1 MREFYNHRDNLV
13 SEAID
18 GLVAASG
25 GRVVRFAPEG
35 HARVVLR
42 NDWDK
47 SKVAIVSG
55 GGSGHE
61 PAHAGLVGKGLLT
74 AAVCGEIFASPS
86 VDAVLSAIVAVTGPP
101 GCLLVVKNY
110 TGDRL
115 NFGLAAEK
123 AKSLGYN
130 VDMMIVADDVAIP
143 NSSRPRGIAGT
154 VFIHKIAGDMSEH
167 GAALEDIVRVVS
179 NANGQIRSIGVA
191 RDTCTVPGNPKE
203 DRIGASEVEIGLG
216 IHGEAGV
223 EVTNFESSEALMREV
238 STRLMPRLDLT
249 KRYAAL
255 FNNLGGLTGL
265 ECAVLFREF
274 SLSDV
279 AKHVDFTVGPLPI
292 MTALDMPG
300 FSISMIPLDLDYA
313 EFLLS
318 DVPGRIW
325 PRFNKFVKAVSVV
338 PPPLFE
344 MPPSLPSRNPFVREI
359 VEKIAL
365 TCIDMEADLNALDA
379 KVGDGDTGS
388 TFAAA
393 ARSVLREMERF
404 PFADGRALFSTL
416 SDLKRKSMGGSSG
429 VLLAIFFANASESFK
444 RKGLWLEALS
454 AGLEA
459 MQRYGGAKVGDRTMI
474 DALRPALDAL
484 LEGDTVQTAA
494 VRARRGADSTKSM
507 RSANAGRSAY
517 LEARTLE
524 GNADP
529 GAEAIALIFEA
540 CATLDGLTPSSPVNG

>member
-1 MREFYNHRDNLV
+1 MTLRSFYNHRDNLV

-42 NDWDK
+42 SDWDK

-101 GCLLVVKNY
+101 GCLLIVKNY

-123 AKSLGYN
+123 AKSLGYKI
-130 VDMMIVADDVAIP
+130 DMVIVADDVAIP

-203 DRIGASEVEIGLG
+203 DRIDASEVEIGLG

-223 EVTNFESSEALMREV
+223 EVRNFESSEALMHEV
-238 STRLMPRLDLT
+238 SRRLVPCLDPA

-274 SLSDV
+274 SLSDLI
-279 AKHVDFTVGPLPI
+279 KHVDFTLGPLPI

-300 FSISMIPLDLDYA
+300 FSISMIPLDLEYA

-318 DVPGRIW
+318 DVPGWNW

-338 PPPLFE
+338 PPILVE
-344 MPPSLPSRNPFVREI
+344 LPPSLPSRDPVVRAI
-359 VEKIAL
+359 VEKIAT
-365 TCIDMEADLNALDA
+365 TCIDMEAALNALDA

-393 ARSVLREMERF
+393 ARSVLRELERF
-404 PFADGRALFSTL
+404 PFADGKALFSTL

-429 VLLAIFFANASESFK
+429 VLLAIYFANASESFK

-474 DALRPALDAL
+474 DALKPALDAL
-484 LEGDTVQTAA
+484 LEGGTVQTAA
-494 VRARRGADSTKSM
+494 IIARHGADSTKTM

-517 LEARTLE
+517 LDARTLE

-540 CATLDGLTPSSPVNG
+540 CASLDRPTPG